1 MQRPLAETV
10 YPAGLNPVAAS
21 VVHMDVL
28 TMDDVELLNA
38 HLTLA
43 ELLVRDKE
51 NFATTVGLLQLVV
64 QERSRRRATYRIV
77 VVS

>member
-1 MQRPLAETV
+1 MTGLPV
-10 YPAGLNPVAAS
+10 PAGLSPAAAS

-43 ELLVRDKE
+43 ELLARDKE

-64 QERSRRRATYRIV
+64 QERSRRRATYRVV